1 MEAFFILIAVAF
13 GFGIVILPWINL
25 FRHNATYGDV
35 WKLRQ
40 RISLLE
46 EKITLLETRSLSSTP
61 TIKEDVALTP
71 ADAAHTTVPLVQDI
85 AEIKSTPVEEP
96 ILAQEEFDSLAIA
109 EPDAYEYFESDDDT
123 SDVPAP
129 AQVVHQK
136 SASPKKSAEF
146 NFATRLSVW
155 IGSVS
160 LAFAAFF
167 LVKLSY
173 DAGLLGPETRVL
185 LGMLFGGGLVA
196 ASLYIV
202 KRPFIANAERVAQ
215 GLAGAGLISLCFS
228 LYSASHIH
236 EFISPT
242 AGFFGMS
249 AVVGAT
255 LVLSLR
261 LGAPV
266 ALFGMIG
273 GFITPIL
280 FSSSEPNV
288 TGLLAYLFILFSG
301 IQYLGSRREWSLIS
315 YLSLGGMALW
325 VISLLAYGHGSG
337 AGHVRSEDVALFLL
351 GVCGASF
358 IFHYL
363 KTKDAADESFTK
375 SSNSSRLPVLTIGV
389 SSILLL
395 LTQNTFGFG
404 IPEWGVTCV
413 ISLALIILSALRPKL
428 YSTAVWWKLGIDL
441 LTYAIYA
448 GDHLQYQ
455 TEYGVLIL
463 TVLSVIYIGFP
474 SVLLHKTLLRPAYWS
489 RVQIISA
496 LALFLTARADFG
508 ALSESGLIA
517 PWGLI
522 ALAAAIYCIIRT
534 QIFIGKSLDGAKEI
548 AGSYALGAT
557 SFLSLGMALE
567 LDTAYLPLAF
577 AAELAAVIG
586 IHRYLNLSVLP
597 KISYALFALVAAL
610 SLTEHEALFSMMG
623 SALTDKHVYISRAFD
638 GSPLHILSTLLLPAL
653 FVGIG
658 YALHIPSVTFGPQ
671 NKVMS
676 HILGGLSLVLGVSG
690 IYALLRFA
698 NLHIDLNSPVIIGFF
713 DRAAFTAIL
722 AAIGI
727 GGHQLIRN
735 VQSVSIYKDSLRFL
749 SNALIFSA
757 LLRIVLFDL
766 IGNNPAFDSSQHIGP
781 LIFLNGATFIY
792 GLGLGLSLFAHKFRV
807 GLTRMSFLS
816 YIYRGLILIF
826 LLALVTLNIRQVFSP
841 DTLTLNPVENIE
853 MYLYSVAWMITGLGL
868 LTYGIKRQ
876 DKPVRIAA
884 LAFLTLTIGKVFLID
899 SSHLEGIFKVFSFLG
914 LGISLI
920 GLSTFYTRYMSK
932 LDQEDRS

>member
-1 MEAFFILIAVAF
+1 MEAFFILIAVAL

-25 FRHNATYGDV
+25 FRHNSTYGDV

-46 EKITLLETRSLSSTP
+46 EKISFLET
-61 TIKEDVALTP
+61 
-71 ADAAHTTVPLVQDI
+71 AA
-85 AEIKSTPVEEP
+85 IKSTPIP
-96 ILAQEEFDSLAIA
+96 AQETALIKDDAPPNELHSSPETETVA
-109 EPDAYEYFESDDDT
+109 EPDSYEQFDCEDDEAPKIQPSDIALHKIPET
-123 SDVPAP
+123 
-129 AQVVHQK
+129 
-136 SASPKKSAEF
+136 KKSAEF

-155 IGSVS
+155 IGSIS

-167 LVKLSY
+167 LIKLSY
-173 DAGLLGPETRVL
+173 HAGLLGPETRVL
-185 LGMLFGGGLVA
+185 LGMVFGGGLVA
-196 ASLYIV
+196 SSLYIV
-202 KRPFIANAERVAQ
+202 KRPFIANAERVSQ
-215 GLAGAGLISLCFS
+215 GLAGAGLISLSFS
-228 LYSASHIH
+228 IYSASHIH
-236 EFISPT
+236 EYISAT

-273 GFITPIL
+273 GFISPIL

-301 IQYLGSRREWSLIS
+301 IQFLGSRRGWSLIS
-315 YLSLGGMALW
+315 YLSLGATALW
-325 VISLLAYGHGSG
+325 IIFLLAYGHNSS
-337 AGHVRSEDVALFLL
+337 ANYVRSGDISLFLL

-358 IFHYL
+358 IVHHL
-363 KTKDAADESFTK
+363 KTKDTVDENFIK
-375 SSNSSRLPVLTIGV
+375 SSNASRLPILTTGV
-389 SSILLL
+389 CSILILL
-395 LTQNTFGFG
+395 SQNTLGFG
-404 IPEWGVTCV
+404 MLEWGVTCS
-413 ISLALIILSALRPKL
+413 ISLALVILSALRPKL
-428 YSTAVWWKLGIDL
+428 YGTAVWWKLGIDIF
-441 LTYAIYA
+441 TYATYA
-448 GDHLQYQ
+448 GDAVQYHK
-455 TEYGVLIL
+455 EYEILIL
-463 TVLSVIYIGFP
+463 LALSVIYVGIS
-474 SVLLHKTLLRPAYWS
+474 SVLLHATALRPAYWS

-517 PWGLI
+517 PWGMI

-534 QIFIGKSLDGAKEI
+534 QIFIGKSLDGAKGI

-597 KISYALFALVAAL
+597 KIAYALFALVAAL
-610 SLTEHEALFSMMG
+610 SLTEHEALLSMMG
-623 SALTDKHVYISRAFD
+623 SALTDKHVYISPAFD

-658 YALHIPSVTFGPQ
+658 YALHVPSVTFGAK
-671 NKVMS
+671 NKAMS
-676 HILGGLSLVLGVSG
+676 HILGGLSILLGLSG

-727 GGHQLIRN
+727 CGHHLISN
-735 VQSVSIYKDSLRFL
+735 VAGAATYKGSLRFL
-749 SNALIFSA
+749 SNALIFTA
-757 LLRIVLFDL
+757 LLRIFFFDL
-766 IGNNPAFDSSQHIGP
+766 IGNNPVFDRLQHIGALP
-781 LIFLNGATFIY
+781 VLNGATFIY
-792 GLGLGLSLFAHKFRV
+792 GLGLGLALFSNKFCI
-807 GLTRMSFLS
+807 GLSRMPFLT

-826 LLALVTLNIRQVFSP
+826 LLALVTLNIRQLFSP
-841 DTLTLNPVENIE
+841 DILTKNPVENIE
-853 MYLYSVAWMITGLGL
+853 MYLYSVAWMITGMGL
-868 LTYGIKRQ
+868 LAYGIKCQ

-884 LAFLTLTIGKVFLID
+884 LAFLALTIGKVFLID
-899 SSHLEGIFKVFSFLG
+899 SSHLEGIYKVFSFLG

-920 GLSTFYTRYMSK
+920 GLSSFYTRYMSK
-932 LDQEDRS
+932 LDQENRT